1 MQVLHTPRQAQ
12 ALLFAK
18 LADEVSIVYAMSQY
32 ALEDIM
38 FKVRVTPHWEIR
50 QQDGEPLDTAVL
62 LALLRSIEETGSI
75 ARAAQAVGLS
85 YRYAWGLLRK
95 AEALFGHSLMQTGRG
110 RGTQLSA
117 LAEKLIWADRR
128 VSARLSPMLESLAS
142 ELETELGKTVGN
154 VAQTIRL
161 DASHGFAVA
170 AFLKQATESG
180 LAIDL
185 RYRNSTDAV
194 AALSRSES
202 DLAGFHVPLGEFETQ
217 SAERFGKWLD
227 PKSHRL
233 IHLAVRTQG
242 LFVNPGNPLK
252 IRGLHDLIRSEVRFV
267 NRQAGSGT
275 RLLLELML
283 PSLDIAPAQVNGY
296 ENTEFT
302 HSAVAA
308 FIASGMA
315 DVGFGV
321 QTAAERFKLDFI
333 PLAKERYFFA
343 VSNEALE
350 QPQMQK
356 VIDVVNTANFREMVQ
371 QLAGYDASNTGEI
384 LTLQQAFGSAVKK

>member
-1 MQVLHTPRQAQ
+1 
-12 ALLFAK
+12 
-18 LADEVSIVYAMSQY
+18 
-32 ALEDIM
+32 
-38 FKVRVTPHWEIR
+38 
-50 QQDGEPLDTAVL
+50 
-62 LALLRSIEETGSI
+62 
-75 ARAAQAVGLS
+75 
-85 YRYAWGLLRK
+85 
-95 AEALFGHSLMQTGRG
+95 
-110 RGTQLSA
+110 
-117 LAEKLIWADRR
+117 
-128 VSARLSPMLESLAS
+128 
-142 ELETELGKTVGN
+142 
-154 VAQTIRL
+154 
-161 DASHGFAVA
+161 
-170 AFLKQATESG
+170 
-180 LAIDL
+180 
-185 RYRNSTDAV
+185 
-194 AALSRSES
+194 
-202 DLAGFHVPLGEFETQ
+202 
-217 SAERFGKWLD
+217 
-227 PKSHRL
+227 
-233 IHLAVRTQG
+233 
-242 LFVNPGNPLK
+242 LFVNPGNPLN

-350 QPQMQK
+350 HPQMQK
-356 VIDVVNTANFREMVQ
+356 VIDVVNTANFQEMVQ